1 MLNNLNINKNIYSK
15 THKCIELEAK
25 QIFNCSNK
33 NIFKIIFVMYIY
45 DYMRQI
51 MIIKAVYNV
60 HTNIKFAFQKYHTTR
75 KKLNKNIITTII
87 YTSLHYSSNKNT
99 CISK

>member
-25 QIFNCSNK
+25 QIFNSSNK
-33 NIFKIIFVMYIY
+33 NIFKITFVMYIH

-51 MIIKAVYNV
+51 LIIKEEYIV
-60 HTNIKFAFQKYHTTR
+60 
-75 KKLNKNIITTII
+75 L
-87 YTSLHYSSNKNT
+87 
-99 CISK
+99 